1 MIMESNRKE
10 VMKAM
15 SKRYYQMLT
24 DEQSRT
30 AEINIYGDITS
41 VPYFESDMSS
51 YTLKEEIDRADVD
64 AINVYIN
71 SYGGEVGEAL
81 AIYSAL
87 RRHKATV
94 HTFCDGFACSAA
106 SVIFCAGEK
115 RTMGALGLLMIH
127 NCMSAPGYSNAKELR
142 KAADDLDV
150 INQSSIEAYKQVSVL
165 EEKQIKK
172 LMDSETW
179 ISAAKA
185 VEWGFATDIA
195 DSEEE
200 GYVTQSALKTINAVL
215 TEERSG
221 IDEKLD
227 RLFAAVEALRPVDET
242 PEEKGVEATEE
253 DTDEPETDPTENHV
267 NPYRKAMSFFGNL
280 KNK

>member
-1 MIMESNRKE
+1 
-10 VMKAM
+10 M

-142 KAADDLDV
+142 KVADDLDV

-242 PEEKGVEATEE
+242 PEERDVEATEE
-253 DTDEPETDPTENHV
+253 VTDEPETETTENV

-280 KNK
+280 KIK